1 MMAKRREDEE
11 EVGNFSWYD
20 QPLYET
26 NDDDDDRRDPR
37 FRDDDKKSSG
47 GGSGG
52 DRKPPN
58 TGGKHVGL
66 VGGCFIVILNAIL
79 SIILFLALGVGLVL
93 AGRATG
99 IISETA
105 PSAPVESSE
114 QSSQETGQAETV
126 VEVQPT
132 EVACDPAGWW
142 SAQQGNFDY
151 FVTTYDRVTLAAPA
165 EPLETIV
172 QQMQTRRNDAL
183 ALPLDPCMADVQ
195 GIFTQ
200 GMDQML
206 AAVQAVAAGDRNG
219 SVGPSDSADDALSN
233 TLIAL
238 WDLGVSTAP
247 DAPPA
252 LGIPRG
258 GNCEATP
265 LGVWANPFR
274 QEWGRVYT
282 LLVQIDVINAP
293 GVARVT
299 LDSAAGFQRNIEA
312 MTPPEC
318 ATRPQQLAVVAL
330 NSYTSAANTAMQG
343 GNDGAREIASG
354 FARAYVTMNAWL
366 EWIGAGMV

>member
-1 MMAKRREDEE
+1 MAKRREEE
-11 EVGNFSWYD
+11 ESSSFAWYD
-20 QPLYET
+20 QPLYDT
-26 NDDDDDRRDPR
+26 DDDEAKGDPR
-37 FRDDDKKSSG
+37 FPDDDKKSSG
-47 GGSGG
+47 
-52 DRKPPN
+52 DRERKPQS

-66 VGGCFIVILNAIL
+66 VGGCFIIILNAIL
-79 SIILFLALGVGLVL
+79 SLIIFLALGVGLVV

-99 IISETA
+99 ILSETA
-105 PSAPVESSE
+105 PSAPAASVE
-114 QSSQETGQAETV
+114 QTSQESGQPETV

-132 EVACDPAGWW
+132 EVICDPAGWW

-151 FVTTYDRVTLAAPA
+151 FVTTYDRVTLATPA
-165 EPLETIV
+165 EPMETLV
-172 QQMQTRRNDAL
+172 QQMQARRNDAL
-183 ALPLDPCMADVQ
+183 ALPLDTCMTEVQ

-200 GMDQML
+200 GMDQMIS
-206 AAVQAVAAGDRNG
+206 AAQALAAGDRNG

-238 WDLGVSTAP
+238 WDMGVSTAP
-247 DAPPA
+247 DSPPA
-252 LGIPRG
+252 LNLPRG

-274 QEWGRVYT
+274 QQWAQIFT
-282 LLVQIDVINAP
+282 LLVQIDVIGAP
-293 GVARVT
+293 GVARAT
-299 LDSAAGFQRNIEA
+299 LDSASGLQRNVEA

-330 NSYTSAANTAMQG
+330 NSYISAANTTLQG
-343 GNDGAREIASG
+343 SSDAAREIASG